1 MKNFVEMADNYLE
14 NRMEALKAPRPKI
27 VRNHPSLDT
36 LLKRNRSHRGYDPAV
51 PLSRETLL
59 ELLQAVTLVP
69 SGMNAQSLR
78 FRLVPS
84 DEAAKVHPLV
94 KLGAA
99 LPEEHLPHPGEEPQG
114 YIVICSARPEDRVV
128 DIDLGIAAQS
138 LLLKAVSAGL
148 NGIVILNFRA
158 DALREALD
166 LPLPPLAV
174 IGLGKGLDRIFL
186 LPAHQGDS
194 LRYYR
199 KDGIHYVPKLTV
211 DDLLI

>member
-1 MKNFVEMADNYLE
+1 MADNYLE
-14 NRMEALKAPRPKI
+14 NRMEDLKAAKSARV
-27 VRNHPSLDT
+27 VRNNKSLDT

-51 PLSRETLL
+51 PLSQETLL
-59 ELLQAVTLVP
+59 QIASAATLVP

-78 FRLVPS
+78 FRLVPGV
-84 DEAAKVHPLV
+84 DAHLLHPHIT
-94 KLGAA
+94 LGAA

-114 YIVICSARPEDRVV
+114 YIVICSARKEDKVV

-138 LLLKAVSAGL
+138 MLLKAVDMGL

-158 DALREALD
+158 DAVREALD
-166 LPLPPLAV
+166 LPLEPLAI

-194 LRYYR
+194 LKYYR
-199 KDGIHYVPKLTV
+199 KDGVHYVPKLTV
-211 DDLLI
+211 EDLLI

>member
-1 MKNFVEMADNYLE
+1 MADNYLE
-14 NRMEALKAPRPKI
+14 NRMEDLKAARPKI
-27 VRNHPSLDT
+27 VRSNKSLDT
-36 LLKRNRSHRGYDPAV
+36 LLKRNRSHRGYDAGV
-51 PLSRETLL
+51 PLTMEKLL
-59 ELLQAVTLVP
+59 ELVSAATLVP

-84 DEAAKVHPLV
+84 SEAHLVHPLV

-114 YIVICSARPEDRVV
+114 YIVICSARKEDCVV

-138 LLLKAVSAGL
+138 ILLKAVDMGL
-148 NGIVILNFRA
+148 NGIVILNFRV
-158 DALREALD
+158 DEVREALS
-166 LPLPPLAV
+166 LPLEPLAI

-194 LRYYR
+194 LKYYR
-199 KDGIHYVPKLTV
+199 KDGVHYVPKLTV
-211 DDLLI
+211 EDLVI